1 MHEKV
6 FYTFSYQ
13 GKEYRLENHGLASG
27 SQSQKK
33 VDMQINDLLNHTSEW
48 LKGTGPNSDIVISSR
63 IRLARNLNKYPF
75 PHWASKIQLEEILV
89 KTSDAMDKVDMLK
102 SSTLFRLAD
111 LDAIDKQFLV
121 ERHLMSIEHAQKTE
135 QKALL
140 VDDEEIIAVMINEED
155 HLRIQLMQSGFNLFE
170 ARDIINRVDDALAK
184 LLDYAYLDDFGYL
197 TACPTNT
204 GTGMRGSVML
214 HLPALVMSRQI
225 ERVLAAIAKL
235 SFTTRG
241 LYGEGTQASGNF
253 FQISNQVSL
262 GHGEDEIIENINGL
276 IRQIIEQETQA
287 RQILISKNKEV
298 LEDRINRS
306 LGILKNARIITSQ
319 ETIELLS
326 MVRLGSDLGMVKDI
340 DRRTINELFIITQ
353 PAHLQKLENKKLSSD
368 ERDLKRAQLIRKK
381 LNLL

>member
-1 MHEKV
+1 
-6 FYTFSYQ
+6 
-13 GKEYRLENHGLASG
+13 
-27 SQSQKK
+27 
-33 VDMQINDLLNHTSEW
+33 MQINDLINHTSEW
-48 LKGTGPNSDIVISSR
+48 LKGTGPNSDVVISSR
-63 IRLARNLNKYPF
+63 IRLARNLNNLPF
-75 PHWASKIQLEEILV
+75 PHWASKDQLNEIIN
-89 KTSDAMDKVDMLK
+89 KTNQAMSTIELLK
-102 SSTLFRLAD
+102 NSTLFRLAD
-111 LDAIDKQFLV
+111 LDSIDKQFLV
-121 ERHLMSIEHAQKTE
+121 ERHLMSIEHTQKTE
-135 QKALL
+135 QKA
-140 VDDEEIIAVMINEED
+140 VVVNDEENIAVMINEED

-170 ARDIINRVDDALAK
+170 AWNIINSIDDSLAK
-184 LLDYAYLDDFGYL
+184 ILDFAYLEDFGYL

-262 GHGEDEIIENINGL
+262 GHSENEIIENINGL
-276 IRQIIEQETQA
+276 IRQIIEQEMQA
-287 RQILISKNKEV
+287 REIIVSKSKDL
-298 LEDRINRS
+298 LEDRVNRS
-306 LGILKNARIITSQ
+306 LGILKSARIITSQ

-326 MVRLGSDLGMVKDI
+326 MVRMGSDLGMVKDI

-353 PAHLQKLENKKLSSD
+353 PAHLQKLENKKLSSP
-368 ERDLKRAQLIRKK
+368 ERDLKRAELIRKK

>member
-1 MHEKV
+1 
-6 FYTFSYQ
+6 
-13 GKEYRLENHGLASG
+13 
-27 SQSQKK
+27 
-33 VDMQINDLLNHTSEW
+33 MQINDLLNHTSEW

-63 IRLARNLNKYPF
+63 IRLARNLSKYPF
-75 PHWASKIQLEEILV
+75 PHWANKEQLDGVLNDIKAASSKIN
-89 KTSDAMDKVDMLK
+89 MLK
-102 SSTLFRLAD
+102 SSTLFVLGE
-111 LDAIDKQFLV
+111 LDSIDKQFLV
-121 ERHLMSIEHAQKTE
+121 ERHLMSIEHTQKTE
-135 QKALL
+135 KKALL

-170 ARDIINRVDDALAK
+170 AWSIINRLDDELGK

-225 ERVLAAIAKL
+225 ERVLAAVSKL

-262 GHGEDEIIENINGL
+262 GHSEDEIIENINGL
-276 IRQIIEQETQA
+276 IRQIIEQEAQA
-287 RQILISKNKEV
+287 RQILLTKNRTV

-306 LGILKNARIITSQ
+306 FGILKSARIITSQ

-326 MVRLGSDLGMVKDI
+326 MVRLGSDLGMFKDI
-340 DRRTINELFIITQ
+340 DRRTINELFITTQ
-353 PAHLQKLENKKLSSD
+353 PAHLQKIENKKLSSE
-368 ERDLKRAQLIRKK
+368 ERDLKRAELIRKK
-381 LNLL
+381 LNLI